1 MGRPRKDPSAIV
13 HPRVQPPAQIS
24 ERMRALWEREFDRFP
39 PGYYLPVDTNAMLT
53 YLHVVSEYDAAMAC
67 AAAAKKPAEARMAR
81 AEVRAIRKQ
90 LVTMQRA
97 LRMYPSNRSDP
108 DRMTGLAAQPTAQR
122 GEETEEAEQEP
133 AWRALFRQ
141 SGASNEGERGVQ

>member
-1 MGRPRKDPSAIV
+1 MGRPRKDPGAVI
-13 HPRVQPPAQIS
+13 HPRVQPPAEIS
-24 ERMRALWEREFDRFP
+24 ERMRALWEREFNRFP

-53 YLHVVSEYDAAMAC
+53 YLHVVSEYDAAMAR
-67 AAAAKKPAEARMAR
+67 AAVAKKPADGRMAR
-81 AEVRAIRKQ
+81 TEVRAIRKQ

-108 DRMTGLAAQPTAQR
+108 DRMTGLAAQPSAPQAQQ
-122 GEETEEAEQEP
+122 GDAEQEQEP

-141 SGASNEGERGVQ
+141 SNDGDNLTQ